1 MTKYTFKYNFFIL
14 ILRLA
19 AIVGLL
25 WTFGLIIRPIFEFG
39 GLFDVSLFGLTV
51 YLVVLVFILYRIT
64 KRLFT
69 ESNFITLDKGKI
81 KIYNLVTFQTLIYQ
95 TTECIFFHSYR
106 TPFDTIIL
114 KLPTGKYIHILPY
127 DYFDYKKLG
136 KILADRGMSN
146 EGYLNDTTT

>member
-81 KIYNLVTFQTLIYQ
+81 KIYNLVTFQTHIYQ
-95 TTECIFFHSYR
+95 TTACIFFHSYR
-106 TPFDTIIL
+106 TPFDTTIL